1 MKTLPHYNSLIK
13 SVLICCL
20 ALLSAVSLTA
30 TAQTRYVGDELRV
43 PLRTGPSVEFRIINA
58 GLPSGSQLTLLD
70 TNEEG
75 NWSLVRFNNQEGW
88 LQSQFVVSQPI
99 ARDRLVTVQ
108 AELTALRAQH
118 TELQQQ
124 FNDLRDD
131 RMEVDSLY
139 QSLEQERDAALAEVE
154 RIREVSG
161 NAVQLDD
168 RNRELVNRNRV
179 LENENDQLRRMNET
193 LEDTSS
199 QWRMIAGGGL
209 VLAGLIIG
217 LFLPILMRR
226 RRSDGWA

>member
-1 MKTLPHYNSLIK
+1 MKTSPLNKLLLK
-13 SVLICCL
+13 SVLLCCL
-20 ALLSAVSLTA
+20 VAISALSLTA
-30 TAQTRYVGDELRV
+30 TAQTRYIGDELRV
-43 PLRTGPSVEFRIINA
+43 PLRTGPSGEHRIINA
-58 GLPSGSQLTLLD
+58 GIPSGSQLTLLD
-70 TNEEG
+70 TNDEG
-75 NWSLVRFNNQEGW
+75 NWSFVRFNNQEGW

-99 ARDRLVTVQ
+99 ARDRLASAQ
-108 AELTALRAQH
+108 AELATLRTQH

-131 RMEVDSLY
+131 RMAVDSLY
-139 QSLEQERDAALAEVE
+139 QSLEQERDAALTEVE

-161 NAVQLDD
+161 NAIQLDD

-199 QWRMIAGGGL
+199 QWKMIAGGGL
-209 VLAGLIIG
+209 VLAGLITG
-217 LFLPILMRR
+217 LLLPILMRR